1 VTTMFPQLA
10 PARDLS
16 NATPFTDDLPPVARD
31 SRVTVLVDLDAYT
44 VGACGECD
52 AEDVPA
58 QWRVTYRKTEGGS
71 VFFTDVC
78 GRWCADRVIRDLL
91 DLGLYARRVYDVTL
105 HLPAEFR
112 HDDELS
118 HLASTRCEGLPGC
131 DQAVAYVVE
140 FESRGHAARR
150 ECACRDHVLE
160 LVDYA
165 EKFGRFTP
173 VTVQPL
179 PVTTREQVAA

>member
-1 VTTMFPQLA
+1 MTTSIA
-10 PARDLS
+10 PRREICDLS
-16 NATPFTDDLPPVARD
+16 NVTPFTDDLPPVARD
-31 SRVTVLVDLDAYT
+31 SRVTVLVDLDAYA

-58 QWRVTYRKTEGGS
+58 QWRVTYRKSEGGS

-112 HDDELS
+112 HNDELS

-131 DQAVAYVVE
+131 TAAVAYVVE
-140 FESRGHAARR
+140 FESRSHHARR
-150 ECACRDHVLE
+150 ECACVRHLE
-160 LVDYA
+160 LLVSYA
-165 EKFGRFTP
+165 LRFGDRY
-173 VTVQPL
+173 TVPT
-179 PVTTREQVAA
+179 VSEVAA